1 MVRLRPLS
9 VADEDD
15 ALLLLC
21 NDADLLFF
29 LLSVEDPGL
38 VVRVVLSFFFFFWL
52 ASLFDFWSS
61 PAEADAV
68 GRGGRLMVTTRA
80 LPLPVPPDRRDD
92 DVPDTALVTSEG
104 APCLEERQTSASPPP
119 LAEAAEAEAEA
130 EADDDRPP
138 PQTAERARKGG
149 IALAQNG

>member
-119 LAEAAEAEAEA
+119 LAEAAA
-130 EADDDRPP
+130 EADADADRPP